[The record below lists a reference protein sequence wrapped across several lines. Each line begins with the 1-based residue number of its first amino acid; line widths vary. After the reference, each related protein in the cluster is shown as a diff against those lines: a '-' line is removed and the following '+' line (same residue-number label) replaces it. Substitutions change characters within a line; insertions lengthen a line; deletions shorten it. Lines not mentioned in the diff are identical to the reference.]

1 MGELELGARQGRL
14 SASAGKQ
21 IRIMMFRGS
30 RVVVMALAVFML
42 GWASSSYD
50 GVEAIQHEF
59 DYNQFAGDEMPIELL
74 DEDWDPIPGDMG
86 ATSFAQVEAE
96 VTAGEKQELEC
107 NCEKMK
113 CNCLKKCECAV
124 PAKR

>member
-1 MGELELGARQGRL
+1 MGLT
-14 SASAGKQ
+14 SAFSNSPAMTAWTTLLLCLVGLMASWGPDSVSA
-21 IRIMMFRGS
+21 
-30 RVVVMALAVFML
+30 V
-42 GWASSSYD
+42 
-50 GVEAIQHEF
+50 QHEY
-59 DYNQFAGDEMPIELL
+59 DYNQFNGDEMPIELL